1 MMNILILSNCQGTEI
16 LKYLNYCKKFNSD
29 YENSEVIMP
38 HWFDNSN
45 LTLLPDYIIDIC
57 KKADLL
63 IYQPMSLRRGPFET
77 ETDNGIL
84 KYFKSACIKISF
96 PSLYS
101 DIFPVYFED
110 QWVGK
115 KTVRKVKGLNYVQD
129 LISNGVSKEDIIRLY
144 DSHLLNFHLKER
156 LNYCLRFMLEKEQ
169 NCNIKASTFI
179 EQNLKKI
186 RLFDTQNHPT
196 EKLLGYI
203 SNEILKCLNYT
214 EIDYL
219 NLERFIINGESG
231 KFGFEDSIYMKKE
244 LNLEYLDNIDET
256 NYKKIT
262 IEYIENPELYL
273 LRGIR
278 FGT

>member
-262 IEYIENPELYL
+262 IEYIKNPELYL

>member
-1 MMNILILSNCQGTEI
+1 MNILIVSNCQGTEI
-16 LKYLNYCKKFNSD
+16 LKYLNYCKKFNLD

-38 HWFDNSN
+38 HWFNNSN
-45 LTLLPDYIIDIC
+45 LTNLPDYIVDVC

-84 KYFKSACIKISF
+84 KYFKSTCIKISF

-144 DSHLLNFHLKER
+144 DNHLLNFQLKER
-156 LNYCLRFMLEKEQ
+156 LNYCLRFMSEKEQ

-244 LNLEYLDNIDET
+244 LDLEYLDNIDET